1 MKLRRFHEIILTEI
15 FALQLLKLW
24 IFSNLVQVLHH
35 CRHFVLFGPVSLGS
49 SEVAELGCPFKN
61 LPPNTHSRTY
71 CSPADK
77 MIV

>member
-1 MKLRRFHEIILTEI
+1 MILTEI
-15 FALQLLKLW
+15 SAFQQLKLW

-35 CRHFVLFGPVSLGS
+35 CRHFVLFGPVSVGP
-49 SEVAELGCPFKN
+49 SEIAHLGCPFKN

-71 CSPADK
+71 CSPPYK